1 MRAFVRMI
9 GFPLYWRSFEILD
22 HSIRTGKTTTDEI
35 TPGGSWAYL
44 ANHPEESKIFD
55 EAMIGKAQ
63 GQIAGLLA
71 TYDFKPFKTIADI
84 GGGRGHLLEAVLSA
98 APQATGVLF
107 DQPHVV
113 NDPVVK
119 ASARMKLQGGDFFKD
134 VLPVCDAYLIMQ
146 VIHDWSD
153 DQALE
158 ILKAIRRSAPP
169 HAKLL
174 LIEAIVPDNAHPSW
188 IKMLDI
194 GMLTILN
201 GKERTRPEF
210 EKLLAASGF
219 KLERVMDVGL
229 GTSILEAS
237 CT

>member
-1 MRAFVRMI
+1 M
-9 GFPLYWRSFEILD
+9 
-22 HSIRTGKTTTDEI
+22 
-35 TPGGSWAYL
+35 
-44 ANHPEESKIFD
+44 
-55 EAMIGKAQ
+55 
-63 GQIAGLLA
+63 
-71 TYDFKPFKTIADI
+71 
-84 GGGRGHLLEAVLSA
+84 LEAVLSA

-169 HAKLL
+169 QAKLL

-194 GMLTILN
+194 GMLTILQ
-201 GKERTRPEF
+201 RTFSRMTNDP
-210 EKLLAASGF
+210 
-219 KLERVMDVGL
+219 
-229 GTSILEAS
+229 S
-237 CT
+237 CTPTKYVRSKALVTITEGQNTGPRYRRVSML